1 MQDAHEFELGHT
13 EIFMD
18 APFNSHGQVYYSDR
32 KKNKD
37 ERRTGGNG
45 IANATNREVVL
56 YTVETYSL
64 RGFGVQAKA
73 KRQEVSYSKLPFQE
87 KEVTRPHAGF

>member
-32 KKNKD
+32 KNKD
-37 ERRTGGNG
+37 ERTGGG
-45 IANATNREVVL
+45 MGSPTQPTERL
-56 YTVETYSL
+56 SYTVGTYSL
-64 RGFGVQAKA
+64 RRLDSYLLVSKQSG
-73 KRQEVSYSKLPFQE
+73 KRYSKLPFQE